1 MKNKKAF
8 YLTDILIGISIFLLV
23 TNIGFICIR
32 KIKEEREINTAKILI
47 YETFSTYATKAF
59 YNKEHYYIRLDYTTK
74 KLYVLKFMHV
84 PLEIIQLPEKLNYVT
99 IFDKT
104 VQKEHLAKITRYGNI
119 TPSFSIYIF
128 GYNNIARYRIS
139 FYGFDIIKY
148 MKINIYK
155 NKNDKNATYVNIHN
169 FHKKWD
175 GNSLSWVEE

>member
-59 YNKEHYYIRLDYTTK
+59 YDKKIHYIKLDYTTK
-74 KLYVLKFMHV
+74 RLYVQSVFYDLIEV
-84 PLEIIQLPEKLNYVT
+84 VQLPENLNYAT
-99 IFDKT
+99 IFDKK
-104 VQKEHLAKITRYGNI
+104 VQTEHLAKITRYGNI

-128 GYNNIARYRIS
+128 GYNDIAKYRIS